1 MLPTKS
7 LFGDGLRRPLYA
19 LCLLFGLCHGTVAAV
34 EPLPAA
40 LGPVLLSVTG
50 KVGETNADSRA
61 DFDLAMLAQLPQHE
75 FNTQTPWTDGV
86 HHYRGV
92 LLKDL
97 LARVAA
103 ADGETIRAL
112 ALNQY
117 HVDIDGATAAR
128 LPVLLATHQD
138 GEVMKIRDKGPIW
151 ILLPLSDS
159 PELNTKQHHEMMVW
173 QLRTLDIR

>member
-7 LFGDGLRRPLYA
+7 LLGDGLRRPLYF
-19 LCLLFGLCHGTVAAV
+19 LCLLLTLCHGTLAAA

-40 LGPVLLSVTG
+40 QDPVLLSLTG
-50 KVGETNADSRA
+50 KIGVTNAEGRA
-61 DFDLAMLAQLPQHE
+61 DFDLAMLGQLPQHE
-75 FNTQTPWTDGV
+75 FNTQTPWTDGS

-97 LARVAA
+97 LARVGA
-103 ADGETIRAL
+103 ADGEKIRAS

-117 HVDIDGATAAR
+117 HVDIDWATAAR
-128 LPVLLATHQD
+128 LPVLLATHKD
-138 GEVMKIRDKGPIW
+138 GEAMKIRDKGPVW
-151 ILLPLSDS
+151 VLLPLSDM
-159 PELNTKQHHEMMVW
+159 PALDTKQHHEMMIW